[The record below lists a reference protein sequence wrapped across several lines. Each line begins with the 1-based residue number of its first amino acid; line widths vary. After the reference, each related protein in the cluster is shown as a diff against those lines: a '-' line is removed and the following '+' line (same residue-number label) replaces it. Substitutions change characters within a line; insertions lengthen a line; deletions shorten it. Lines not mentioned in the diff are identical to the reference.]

1 MQERSPLRSQKQ
13 DCRARR
19 SLTMKPTIRNARSCV
34 SDEAIRAA
42 GYRAVRLCE
51 WSDWGHPIYTGPL
64 IYRTVSLC
72 IIDPSAIV
80 SREIV

>member
-13 DCRARR
+13 DCPARR
-19 SLTMKPTIRNARSCV
+19 SLTVKPIIRNARSGYLMKLF
-34 SDEAIRAA
+34 RAA

-51 WSDWGHPIYTGPL
+51 WTDWGHPIYTGSL